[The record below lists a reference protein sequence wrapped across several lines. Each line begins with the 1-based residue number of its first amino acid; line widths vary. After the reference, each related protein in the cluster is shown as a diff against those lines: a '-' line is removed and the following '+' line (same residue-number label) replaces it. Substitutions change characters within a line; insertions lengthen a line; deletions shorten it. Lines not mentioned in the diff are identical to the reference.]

1 MEKKKTRKAS
11 KSVKNLPVKTAS
23 ATAAKRVKGGDRSP
37 NENIS
42 LNYGEVKWVYTQQK

>member
-23 ATAAKRVKGGDRSP
+23 PKAAKRVKGGFG
-37 NENIS
+37 
-42 LNYGEVKWVYTQQK
+42 LAYAKVEVEYKPQKAD